1 MSKTS
6 QKNKELKA
14 AGKLPKKGKAAKTAE
29 AKAAKKSKNGPTKT
43 AKVSK
48 PSVPNEGKCCTCQNY
63 KRENG
68 YACPCAKTKAY
79 TPRKATCGSYKL
91 ASRFS

>member
-29 AKAAKKSKNGPTKT
+29 AQATKKARPTKT
-43 AKVSK
+43 AKEAK
-48 PSVPNEGKCCTCQNY
+48 TAVPNEGKCCTCQNY
-63 KRENG
+63 KREKG
-68 YACPCAKTKAY
+68 CACPCPKKKAY
-79 TPRKATCGSYKL
+79 TPRKATCGDYKL
-91 ASRFS
+91 ASRYR